1 MVVVSAPS
9 PTAMFLSPLVT
20 PAKVSVPIAIL
31 LDAPAFTVFKESV
44 PIPMLDSPDKA
55 AFVGISPI

>member
-1 MVVVSAPS
+1 
-9 PTAMFLSPLVT
+9 MFLSPITT

-31 LDAPAFTVFKESV
+31 SAAPAFIIFKESV
-44 PIPMLDSPDKA
+44 PIPILPSPDDA